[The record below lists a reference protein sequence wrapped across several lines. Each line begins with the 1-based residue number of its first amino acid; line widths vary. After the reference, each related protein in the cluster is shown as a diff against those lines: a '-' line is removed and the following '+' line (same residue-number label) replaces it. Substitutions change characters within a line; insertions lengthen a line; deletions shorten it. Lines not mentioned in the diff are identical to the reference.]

1 LEEEEWTARRMFCH
15 SESRGR
21 SLPACLPDAEVIR
34 RRSFEGSA
42 GIVAVVGCM
51 RQDGCGSRVLKELKC
66 SAYTRQ
72 METRLD
78 VTFLRSYVVY
88 VSDLSIGY
96 LGIGAALTGRVYGIV
111 QGHNR
116 TVVSSSHRLCCPD
129 ILQFPKRAP
138 NWSKDTFVVY
148 ARPIV
153 EQ

>member
-1 LEEEEWTARRMFCH
+1 
-15 SESRGR
+15 
-21 SLPACLPDAEVIR
+21 LPACLPDAEVIR

-51 RQDGCGSRVLKELKC
+51 RQDGCGSRELKELKC
-66 SAYTRQ
+66 GAYTRQ
-72 METRLD
+72 METCLD

-88 VSDLSIGY
+88 VSDQSIGH
-96 LGIGAALTGRVYGIV
+96 LGIGEALTGRGYGIV
-111 QGHNR
+111 EGRNR

-129 ILQFPKRAP
+129 NLQFPTHPP
-138 NWSKDTFVVY
+138 NWSKDTSIVY